1 MGSGGSSKATN
12 KANQAEGLRQSN
24 INRSVQQIN
33 QIYGSPQREADIN
46 DFLSA
51 SRSFYRQNLD
61 RQKATAD
68 RSLKFAMA
76 RNGQTGGS
84 VSVDANRQLGED
96 FQRGVLSAD
105 RLAQGAANDLRNAD
119 EQSRMNLISLA
130 QSGADTTTG
139 GARAAE
145 SLRAN
150 LAGANASLTTDALGD
165 VFGGLS
171 KVYENSRN
179 NAAERR
185 GNRDIYNLLYTAGF
199 GQGGR

>member
-1 MGSGGSSKATN
+1 MGGGGSSAATN
-12 KANQAEGLRQSN
+12 KATQAENLRQSN

-46 DFLSA
+46 DFLGA

-139 GARAAE
+139 GSRAAE

-150 LAGANASLTTDALGD
+150 LAGANASLTSDALGD

-171 KVYENSRN
+171 KIYETSRN

>member
-1 MGSGGSSKATN
+1 MGGGGSSKATN
-12 KANQAEGLRQSN
+12 KATQAEGLRQAN

-46 DFLSA
+46 DFLGA

-61 RQKATAD
+61 RQKDTAD

-84 VSVDANRQLGED
+84 VAVDANRQLGQD
-96 FQRGVLSAD
+96 YQQGVLSAD
-105 RLAQGAANDLRNAD
+105 RLAQSAANELRNAD
-119 EQSRMNLISLA
+119 EQSRMNMISLA
-130 QSGADTTTG
+130 QSGADLTAG
-139 GARAAE
+139 GARAAQM
-145 SLRAN
+145 LQAN
-150 LAGANASLTTDALGD
+150 LAGANASLTTNALGD

-171 KVYENSRN
+171 KIYENSRN
-179 NAAERR
+179 AAAERR
-185 GNRDIYNLLYTAGF
+185 GNRDIYNLLYTPGF